1 MPQDTVRVFISSAF
15 LQLTTERTA
24 ARNAIDEASELLGN
38 LGLALRYQPVML
50 DVQDYAR
57 ILPVE
62 GALEREVN
70 NCQALVLILGRPYG
84 TKQNDG
90 RSATEQEYDHAR
102 AAGLPVLAF
111 LEQFDEAAHLASLT
125 TAKEKDLWARQES
138 FRKKAAAYTDGC
150 YAAHYRDAAD
160 LRGKIKDALQH
171 NAPNLALHPYFAKLI
186 ADWENGQEAQGNYY
200 LALRAAAPEQFHKI
214 ERLGKELAE
223 AYEDDWF
230 IDREKNEAQILAL
243 SSDMRGLVL
252 DWLERPDSPPLFILG
267 EYGTGKTRF
276 LLRLAAELARA
287 AQADQRA
294 VVPLYV
300 PLGKDEFRNIPS
312 ANGAA
317 EDVWAAVAAYLA
329 RCNAAVSRAAQ
340 LRNLLRGRR
349 CVMLLDGLDELPQ
362 IGGHRGARDSQLLTL
377 IKPHDGAVRTLVT
390 GRTHYFPS
398 ERSVCDVIGG
408 TAPDDPFVLDP
419 SPAAPPLRLHIC
431 PFSPDEVAEYLR
443 RRCGAAGELLLKK
456 LSGVYNLLDMARRPV
471 LLNMIVTT
479 VEHQRDGLEGLTPG
493 RLYEAYARKRWEL
506 ERKDKDRLRIDPADL
521 WPVMEYLGCRIH
533 LDGMTAGLTNDD
545 IKAAIS
551 QFFPKASGWNM
562 VDEYSDALRCS
573 SFLKWSGPSGAY
585 EFIHRSYGEF
595 FAARALVRET
605 CQTWTNDMPDELFR
619 RGPVS
624 KEIAAFAADLLAIGP
639 VRSSDLLCCAPD
651 PAKLVDALHSWFLNI
666 DDPHVRRLALLLRDY
681 LGWRDEGAQARLNE
695 IFAAERQSRADE
707 RQLLDCGDLLPR
719 LVLCRIPAG
728 EFIQGGYEYGYERP
742 IHRARI
748 TRPFWLADTPVTQ
761 AQWAAVMT
769 DKPAPSRFSGAQRPV
784 ENVTWF
790 DCVMFC
796 NRLSDLA
803 KLDKAYEING
813 EHVEWHRAA
822 NGYRLPTEAEWEYA
836 CRAGTTS
843 AFFTGN
849 SLHANQAN
857 FDGEYPYGGAPPGRN
872 RKETTTVRTFE
883 GNAWGASDMHGNVWE
898 WCWDWYS
905 DYQPESLDDPQ
916 GPPSGANRVLRG
928 GSWDLRAA
936 DCRSAFRSWGRP
948 GGRVDD
954 FGFRVVR
961 RAPQD

>member
-1 MPQDTVRVFISSAF
+1 MPQDTVRVFISSVF
-15 LQLTTERTA
+15 KDFTTERTA
-24 ARNAIDEASELLGN
+24 ARNAIDEANGLLGD
-38 LGLALRYQPVML
+38 LGLALRYEPVML

-84 TKQNDG
+84 TKQADG

-111 LEQFDEAAHLASLT
+111 LEQFDEPAHLASLT
-125 TAKEKDLWARQES
+125 TAKEKDLWARQEY
-138 FRKKAAAYTDGC
+138 FRKKAAAYADGC

-160 LRGKIKDALQH
+160 LRDKISNALQR
-171 NAPNLALHPYFAKLI
+171 NAPNLALHPYFAHLI
-186 ADWENGQEAQGNYY
+186 AKWESGEEAQGNYY
-200 LALRAAAPEQFHKI
+200 LPLRAAEPEKFHEI
-214 ERLGKELAE
+214 ERIGKELADM
-223 AYEDDWF
+223 DDWF
-230 IDREKNEAQILAL
+230 SDREEKEAQILAL
-243 SSDMRGLVL
+243 SSDMRELVL
-252 DWLERPDSPPLFILG
+252 DWLARPDSPPLFILG

-294 VVPLYV
+294 IVPLYV
-300 PLGKDEFRNIPS
+300 PLGEDEFRAIP
-312 ANGAA
+312 ANGVA
-317 EDVWAAVAAYLA
+317 EDMWAAVAAYLA
-329 RCNAAVSRAAQ
+329 SCNAAVSRAAQ
-340 LRNLLRGRR
+340 LRDLLRRRR

-362 IGGHRGARDSQLLTL
+362 SGGHRGARDSQLVTL
-377 IKPHDGAVRTLVT
+377 IKPHDGAVRTLLT

-398 ERSVCDVIGG
+398 ERSVCDLIGG
-408 TAPDDPFVLDP
+408 PAPDDPFNLDP

-431 PFSPDEVAEYLR
+431 PFSPDEVADYLR
-443 RRCGAAGELLLKK
+443 RRCGKDGELLREK

-479 VEHQRDGLEGLTPG
+479 VEDSPDRLEKLTPG

-506 ERKDKDRLRIDPADL
+506 ERKDKDRLRIDPAKL

-533 LDGMTAGLTNDD
+533 LDGMKAGLTNDD
-545 IKAAIS
+545 IEAAIMR
-551 QFFPKASGWNM
+551 FFPNASGWNM

-605 CQTWTNDMPDELFR
+605 CRTWSSPAPGELFC

-624 KEIAAFAADLLAIGP
+624 QEIAAFAADLLAFGP
-639 VRSSDLLCCAPD
+639 VKASDLLRCAPE
-651 PAKLVDALHSWFLNI
+651 PATLVATLQTWFLTI

-681 LGWRDEGAQARLNE
+681 LGSREEGAQTRLDE

-707 RQLLDCGDLLPR
+707 RQILDCGDLLPG

-728 EFIQGGYEYGYERP
+728 EFIQGGYERGNESP
-742 IHRARI
+742 IRRARI

-769 DKPAPSRFSGAQRPV
+769 DNPAPSWFKGPQRPV
-784 ENVTWF
+784 EQVAWF
-790 DCVMFC
+790 DCVEFC
-796 NRLSDLA
+796 NRLSDMA
-803 KLDKAYEING
+803 GLDRAYEING
-813 EHVEWHRAA
+813 KDVDWHRAA

-843 AFFTGN
+843 AFFFGN
-849 SLHANQAN
+849 RLNTDQAN
-857 FDGEYPYGGAPPGRN
+857 FNCFGPYGGAPPGRY
-872 RKETTTVRTFE
+872 RHETTDVRTFND
-883 GNAWGASDMHGNVWE
+883 NAWGAYDMHGNVCE
-898 WCWDWYS
+898 WCWDKCNYGDS
-905 DYQPESLDDPQ
+905 YADIEVEDPV
-916 GPPSGANRVLRG
+916 GPPSGALRVVRG
-928 GSWDLRAA
+928 GSWDDGAVV
-936 DCRSAFRSWGRP
+936 CRSALRGGNRP
-948 GGRVDD
+948 GDRDGDG
-954 FGFRVVR
+954 GFRVVR